1 MRFRPKIFRVP
12 GADYQIQVVGDQRSP
27 LRDYYHAL
35 LRMPWWFTLVS
46 VAVIFLGAN
55 ALFACCYLLTGGVA
69 RAAPQPT
76 AFAFADAFF
85 FSVPPMGT
93 VGYGAMYP
101 ESRAANIVV
110 TVESL
115 VGVILTAL
123 VTGLV
128 FAKFSRSTARMLF
141 SREVV
146 ISPMD
151 GVPTLMLRVGN
162 QRGNKIVDAHMKL
175 TMVRN
180 EHTAEGS
187 TFYRTLD
194 LKLTRDHVLS
204 LQRTWSLQHR
214 IDAAS
219 PFFGQSPQ
227 SLAEQEVELHLMV
240 TGTDDITMQPVHADH
255 RYFSRQI
262 LWGRRHVDVLSET
275 PDGNLILDLRPFHET
290 EPTRP
295 TADFPYPSP

>member
-1 MRFRPKIFRVP
+1 MKFRPKIFRAP

-55 ALFACCYLLTGGVA
+55 ALFACGYLLTGGVA
-69 RAAPQPT
+69 HAAHQP
-76 AFAFADAFF
+76 FVFADAFF
-85 FSVPPMGT
+85 FSVQTMGT
-93 VGYGAMYP
+93 VGYGALYP
-101 ESRAANIVV
+101 ESRAANVLVV
-110 TVESL
+110 VESL
-115 VGVILTAL
+115 VGVMLTAL

-128 FAKFSRSTARMLF
+128 FAKFSRSTARILF
-141 SREVV
+141 SREAV

-162 QRGNKIVDAHMKL
+162 QRGNKIVDAHIKL

-180 EHTAEGS
+180 ERTAEGR
-187 TFYRTLD
+187 TFYRMLD
-194 LKLTRDHVLS
+194 LKLTRDHILS
-204 LQRTWSLQHR
+204 LQRTWSLLHR
-214 IDAAS
+214 IDADS
-219 PFFGQSPQ
+219 PFFGHSPE
-227 SLAEQEVELHLMV
+227 SIAELEVELQVMI

-262 LWGRRHVDVLSET
+262 LWGRRHADVLTET

-290 EPTRP
+290 EMTKPT
-295 TADFPYPSP
+295 TDFPYPRP